1 MNISKK
7 TRFLFLAL
15 YDEYAL
21 GLRLL
26 ASILQNA
33 GYETKI
39 LMFKKFSLGVRR
51 DPMEIEWDLLAQA
64 IRDYAPDVVGVSMLS
79 IHVIDEPRLFNLIR
93 QAAPQALVISGGFG
107 PTLEPE
113 KFLKFGVDYIIRG
126 EGEEAI
132 LEIADSLEA
141 GRDLK
146 EMKNVGWL
154 ENGELRLNPL
164 RPLYDLAGLPFA
176 YYGDKD
182 IIYIDD
188 GCSRQV
194 DPMLTL
200 EGIYLTNTS
209 RGCTGKCTYC
219 AGGNWLDLYLK
230 EHGSCI
236 RYRKRPV
243 EAVISE
249 CERAKSLGA
258 TYILFMDEYFVRPE
272 KEYFHYFDEY
282 KKRVELPFG
291 LMVHTGFMEKD
302 PARFE
307 AFFTAGVHNV
317 EIGVQS
323 ASSHIAQDVFHRKI
337 SLDTQLKTI
346 RLLYDHW
353 VSTQVDFITGH
364 SLESEADFL
373 ETVNFVKDLPF
384 DPSWPARCHIEAFAL
399 AHLPGATIHEL
410 YPEIITKPMP
420 IVEKEFRQRILY
432 IRHILKDDGAFNG
445 IFNNKAMRAKP
456 ILLKNV
462 FISIFNRLNAEYWR
476 KTLERL
482 KNKKVFFFGAGESY
496 QIYKYMFRDVE
507 PMAILIDRGTPPK
520 EIDGLPVENL
530 DEALADSDQLPIIM
544 FTSTPGIVATKILR
558 HFPRFTDLIPCYN
571 VQYPQF
577 FLA

>member
-1 MNISKK
+1 MNKSRK

-21 GLRLL
+21 GLRLF

-33 GYETKI
+33 GYQTKI
-39 LMFKKFSLGVRR
+39 LMFKKFSLGVRS
-51 DPMEIEWDLLAQA
+51 DPVDIEWDLLAQA

-79 IHVIDEPRLFNLIR
+79 IPVIEEPRLFDLIR
-93 QAAPQALVISGGFG
+93 QAAPHALVMCGGFG

-113 KFLKFGVDYIIRG
+113 KFLKFGVDFIIRG

-141 GRDLK
+141 GHDLK
-146 EMKNVGWL
+146 GIKNIGWL
-154 ENGELRLNPL
+154 ENGEARLNPL
-164 RPLYDLAGLPFA
+164 RPLYDLARLPFA
-176 YYGDKD
+176 YYGDED

-188 GCSRQV
+188 GRSRQV

-236 RYRKRPV
+236 RYRKRPA

-258 TYILFMDEYFVRPE
+258 SYILFMDEYFVRPE
-272 KEYFHYFDEY
+272 KEYFHYFAEY
-282 KKRVELPFG
+282 KNRVELPFG

-302 PARFE
+302 PARFD
-307 AFFTAGVHNV
+307 AFFKAGVHNV

-346 RLLYDHW
+346 HLLYDHW
-353 VSTQVDFITGH
+353 VSTQVDFITAH
-364 SLESEADFL
+364 SLESETDFL
-373 ETVNFVKDLPF
+373 KTVNFVKELPF

-399 AHLPGATIHEL
+399 AYLPGATIHEL
-410 YPEIITKPMP
+410 YPEVIANPMP
-420 IVEKEFRQRILY
+420 AVEKEFRQRILY
-432 IRHILKDDGAFNG
+432 IRHILKDDDAFNN
-445 IFNNKAMRAKP
+445 IYYNTELRAKP
-456 ILLKNV
+456 FLLKNV
-462 FISIFNRLNAEYWR
+462 FLSIFNRLNAEYWR
-476 KTLERL
+476 KTLDRL
-482 KNKKVFFFGAGESY
+482 KGKRVYFLGAGESY
-496 QIYKYMFRDVE
+496 QIYKYMFRDVK
-507 PMAILIDRGTPPK
+507 PMAILIDRGTPPT
-520 EIDGLPVENL
+520 EIDGLPVKTL
-530 DEALADSDQLPIIM
+530 DEALEDSYTLPIIM
-544 FTSTPGIVATKILR
+544 FTSTPGVAATKILR
-558 HFPRFTDLIPCYN
+558 HFPDFTDLIPCYN
-571 VQYPQF
+571 AQYPQF